1 MRKRL
6 FYSLFLGAALCMTT
20 ACSDDDNNGNEGS
33 GGGNGNGNVPV
44 TTVEQA
50 QEEIDR
56 VGKALAAKI
65 DVERLKPTISL
76 LEYCENTFFNE
87 DDEVML
93 PDNPNRPD
101 YGWRSLMRTMRLSAQ
116 GDIAALASKRAIGD
130 VYEISQLHGEWKW
143 NETTEEWDQIAD
155 ASMRNS
161 AIYTFRYEGK
171 NCVAEVKGSGQEFE
185 FVRKDATGNA
195 YSETIKIPATLT
207 GTVKLDGKLMA
218 QLTVNTEAC
227 DYVGKQYSANATF
240 EAADAGYKV
249 THSLFDNNSEAA
261 VKSELYSG
269 NERLIT
275 MSCSVN
281 GHNLADIDLIE
292 SGYFDGNANLKNGI
306 LGCNIMDDISLNITA
321 DNNNGLVDAFDYD
334 GYYYYYQGNAEGSL
348 ESVKEAARL
357 ETQRA
362 VDAANQYVQA
372 AMFFKNST
380 YSVPLTWQ
388 AVHYDY
394 SYPGNYYYSG
404 EWSAEPVLNFEN
416 GTTYTFGEYFT
427 VARFQSL
434 IAAYEELFGRFE
446 NL

>member
-6 FYSLFLGAALCMTT
+6 FYSLFLGTALCLTT
-20 ACSDDDNNGNEGS
+20 ACSDDDNNGNEGP
-33 GGGNGNGNVPV
+33 GGGNGSV

-76 LEYCENTFFNE
+76 LAYCENTFFNE

-93 PDNPNRPD
+93 PDSPNRPD
-101 YGWRSLMRTMRLSAQ
+101 YGWRSLVRTMRRSAQ

-130 VYEISQLHGEWKW
+130 VYEISQLHGKWQW
-143 NETTEEWDQIAD
+143 NETTEEWEQISD
-155 ASMRNS
+155 ASMNNS
-161 AIYTFRYEGK
+161 AIYMFNYEGK
-171 NCVAEVKGSGQEFE
+171 DCVAELKGSGQVFE
-185 FVRKDATGNA
+185 FVRKDSTGYV
-195 YSETIKIPATLT
+195 YSETIKIPATIT
-207 GTVKLDGKLMA
+207 GTVKLNGELMA

-227 DYVGKQYSANATF
+227 DHTGKNYAANATF
-240 EAADAGYKV
+240 EVAGYKV
-249 THSLFDNNSEAA
+249 WASALDNNNEASIKA
-261 VKSELYSG
+261 ELYNN

-275 MSCSVN
+275 MRCNVN
-281 GHNLADIDLIE
+281 GRNLADVDMIE
-292 SGYFDGNANLKNGI
+292 SGYFDTNANLQAGV
-306 LGCNIMDDISLNITA
+306 LACNIMNDISLNITA

-334 GYYYYYQGNAEGSL
+334 GYYYYYQGDTVGSL
-348 ESVKEAARL
+348 ESLKEAARVKA
-357 ETQRA
+357 QRA

-388 AVHYDY
+388 TVHYDY
-394 SYPGNYYYSG
+394 SYPGGYYYSG

-434 IAAYEELFGRFE
+434 IAVYEELFGRFE

>member
-6 FYSLFLGAALCMTT
+6 LFLGAALCMTT
-20 ACSDDDNNGNEGS
+20 ACSDDDNNGNEGP

-93 PDNPNRPD
+93 PDNPNRLD

-171 NCVAEVKGSGQEFE
+171 NCVAEVKGNRECLFRNHQDSGHPYRH
-185 FVRKDATGNA
+185 RKTRRQTHGPA
-195 YSETIKIPATLT
+195 YR
-207 GTVKLDGKLMA
+207 
-218 QLTVNTEAC
+218 Q
-227 DYVGKQYSANATF
+227 
-240 EAADAGYKV
+240 
-249 THSLFDNNSEAA
+249 H
-261 VKSELYSG
+261 
-269 NERLIT
+269 
-275 MSCSVN
+275 
-281 GHNLADIDLIE
+281 
-292 SGYFDGNANLKNGI
+292 
-306 LGCNIMDDISLNITA
+306 
-321 DNNNGLVDAFDYD
+321 
-334 GYYYYYQGNAEGSL
+334 GSL
-348 ESVKEAARL
+348 RL
-357 ETQRA
+357 CR
-362 VDAANQYVQA
+362 QA
-372 AMFFKNST
+372 IFRKCN
-380 YSVPLTWQ
+380 VRGCRCRL
-388 AVHYDY
+388 
-394 SYPGNYYYSG
+394 
-404 EWSAEPVLNFEN
+404 
-416 GTTYTFGEYFT
+416 
-427 VARFQSL
+427 
-434 IAAYEELFGRFE
+434 
-446 NL
+446 

>member
-20 ACSDDDNNGNEGS
+20 ACSDDDNNGNEGP

-155 ASMRNS
+155 ASMR
-161 AIYTFRYEGK
+161 
-171 NCVAEVKGSGQEFE
+171 
-185 FVRKDATGNA
+185 ATGNA

-249 THSLFDNNSEAA
+249 THSLFDNNSDAA

-394 SYPGNYYYSG
+394 SYPGSYYYSG

>member
-20 ACSDDDNNGNEGS
+20 ACSDDDNNGNEGP

-161 AIYTFRYEGK
+161 AIYKFRYEGK

-249 THSLFDNNSEAA
+249 THSLFDNNSDAA

-306 LGCNIMDDISLNITA
+306 LGCNI
-321 DNNNGLVDAFDYD
+321 
-334 GYYYYYQGNAEGSL
+334 
-348 ESVKEAARL
+348 R
-357 ETQRA
+357 
-362 VDAANQYVQA
+362 
-372 AMFFKNST
+372 
-380 YSVPLTWQ
+380 
-388 AVHYDY
+388 
-394 SYPGNYYYSG
+394 
-404 EWSAEPVLNFEN
+404 
-416 GTTYTFGEYFT
+416 TT
-427 VARFQSL
+427 
-434 IAAYEELFGRFE
+434 
-446 NL
+446 

>member
-6 FYSLFLGAALCMTT
+6 FYSLFLGAVLCMTT
-20 ACSDDDNNGNEGS
+20 ACSDDDNGGPGD
-33 GGGNGNGNVPV
+33 GGGGNGNVPV

-87 DDEVML
+87 DDEVIL
-93 PDNPNRPD
+93 PDYPNHPD
-101 YGWRSLMRTMRLSAQ
+101 YGWRNLVRTMRLSAQ

-130 VYEISQLHGEWKW
+130 VYEISQLHGKWQW
-143 NETTEEWDQIAD
+143 NETTEEWEQISD
-155 ASMRNS
+155 ASMNNS
-161 AIYTFRYEGK
+161 AIYMFNYEGK
-171 NCVAEVKGSGQEFE
+171 NCVAELKGNGQVFE
-185 FVRKDATGNA
+185 FVRKDSTGYV
-195 YSETIKIPATLT
+195 YSEIIKIPATIT
-207 GTVKLDGKLMA
+207 GTEKLNGELMA

-227 DYVGKQYSANATF
+227 DYAGKNYAANAAF
-240 EAADAGYKV
+240 EVAGYKV
-249 THSLFDNNSEAA
+249 WASALDNNNEASIKA
-261 VKSELYSG
+261 ELYNN

-275 MSCSVN
+275 MRCNVN
-281 GHNLADIDLIE
+281 GRNLADVDMIE
-292 SGYFDGNANLKNGI
+292 SGYFDTNANLQAGV
-306 LGCNIMDDISLNITA
+306 LACNIMNDISLNITA
-321 DNNNGLVDAFDYD
+321 DNDKGLVDAFDYD
-334 GYYYYYQGNAEGSL
+334 GYYYYYQGDTVGSL
-348 ESVKEAARL
+348 ESLKEAARVKA
-357 ETQRA
+357 QRA

-372 AMFFKNST
+372 AMFFKNRT

-388 AVHYDY
+388 TVHYDY
-394 SYPGNYYYSG
+394 SYPGGYYYSG

-434 IAAYEELFGRFE
+434 IAVYEELFGRFE

>member
-20 ACSDDDNNGNEGS
+20 ACSDDDNNGNEGP

-161 AIYTFRYEGK
+161 AIYKFRYEGK

-185 FVRKDATGNA
+185 FVRKDATGN
-195 YSETIKIPATLT
+195 E
-207 GTVKLDGKLMA
+207 
-218 QLTVNTEAC
+218 
-227 DYVGKQYSANATF
+227 YSANATF

-249 THSLFDNNSEAA
+249 THSLFDNNSDAA

-394 SYPGNYYYSG
+394 SYPGSYYYSG

>member
-20 ACSDDDNNGNEGS
+20 ACSDDDNNGNEGP

-143 NETTEEWDQIAD
+143 NETTEEWDLIAD

-171 NCVAEVKGSGQEFE
+171 DCVAELKGSGQVFE
-185 FVRKDATGNA
+185 FVRKDATGNT

-275 MSCSVN
+275 MSCSV
-281 GHNLADIDLIE
+281 
-292 SGYFDGNANLKNGI
+292 DGI
-306 LGCNIMDDISLNITA
+306 IW
-321 DNNNGLVDAFDYD
+321 
-334 GYYYYYQGNAEGSL
+334 
-348 ESVKEAARL
+348 
-357 ETQRA
+357 
-362 VDAANQYVQA
+362 
-372 AMFFKNST
+372 
-380 YSVPLTWQ
+380 LT
-388 AVHYDY
+388 
-394 SYPGNYYYSG
+394 
-404 EWSAEPVLNFEN
+404 
-416 GTTYTFGEYFT
+416 
-427 VARFQSL
+427 
-434 IAAYEELFGRFE
+434 
-446 NL
+446 

>member
-6 FYSLFLGAALCMTT
+6 FYSLFLGAVLCMTT
-20 ACSDDDNNGNEGS
+20 ACSDDDNGGPGD
-33 GGGNGNGNVPV
+33 GGGGNGNVPV

-87 DDEVML
+87 DDEVIL
-93 PDNPNRPD
+93 PDYPNHPD

-130 VYEISQLHGEWKW
+130 VYEISQLHGKWQW
-143 NETTEEWDQIAD
+143 NETTEEWDQISD
-155 ASMRNS
+155 ASMNNS
-161 AIYTFRYEGK
+161 AIYMFKYEGK
-171 NCVAEVKGSGQEFE
+171 DCVAELKGSGQEFE
-185 FVRKDATGNA
+185 FARKDSTGYV
-195 YSETIKIPATLT
+195 YSETIKIPATIT
-207 GTVKLDGKLMA
+207 GTIKLNGELMI

-227 DYVGKQYSANATF
+227 DYAGKQYSANATF
-240 EAADAGYKV
+240 EATNAGYKV
-249 THSLFDNNSEAA
+249 THSLLDNNSEAA
-261 VKSELYSG
+261 VKSKLYSG

-281 GHNLADIDLIE
+281 GRNLADIDLIE

-334 GYYYYYQGNAEGSL
+334 GYYYYYQGDTVGSL
-348 ESVKEAARL
+348 ESLKEAARVKA
-357 ETQRA
+357 QRA

-388 AVHYDY
+388 TVHYDY
-394 SYPGNYYYSG
+394 SYPGGYYYSG
-404 EWSAEPVLNFEN
+404 EWAAEPVLNFEN

-434 IAAYEELFGRFE
+434 IAVYEELFGRFE